1 MKKNYMFKGAIIAMF
16 AASFV
21 ACQSTPE
28 ATEAPAE
35 EAPVEEV
42 VEEAPVEEVAADT
55 AAVEATEEA
64 AH

>member
-28 ATEAPAE
+28 AEAPAE
-35 EAPVEEV
+35 EVVTEEV

-55 AAVEATEEA
+55 TAVEEVTE
-64 AH
+64 